1 MERCILHCDCNGF
14 YASVECMLRPAL
26 KEVPMA
32 VCGDPKSR
40 HGIVLA
46 KNELAKAQGVKTAE
60 TIWQAR
66 KKCPDLVLVP
76 PHRALYAKISRQL
89 NSLYETFTDQV
100 EPFGIDESW
109 LDVTGS
115 RTLFGDGKRIA
126 DTLRARVREQFGLT
140 ISVGVS
146 FNKIFAKLGSDY
158 QKPDA
163 TTVILREDV
172 EQLVYPMPVGALL
185 FVGDVAQATLERMQ
199 ITTIGDLAHADSER
213 LLQNLGKLGA
223 QLYRYANGLD
233 DSPVAR
239 AGTHTLPKSIGNGRT
254 FAKNLLGAEQV
265 RPEVIALCDTV
276 ASRLRAHHLLCAVV
290 QVTAKDPA
298 FRVKVRQRKLSAP
311 SHLAKE
317 LAQAA
322 MDLLDEHGALQA
334 PVRMITVTAKDL
346 WPEDGTGQQLSWFAQ
361 QHVQARQKQE
371 ALERTLDHIR
381 GRFGEKSIC
390 WGMKAAGQ
398 RAEENGENAEK

>member
-1 MERCILHCDCNGF
+1 MDRCILHCDCNGF

-40 HGIVLA
+40 HGIILA
-46 KNELAKAQGVKTAE
+46 KNERAKAQGVQTAE

-89 NSLYETFTDQV
+89 NALYETFTDQV

-115 RTLFGDGKRIA
+115 RTLFGDGKQIA

-172 EQLVYPMPVGALL
+172 ERLVHPMPVQALL
-185 FVGDVAQATLERMQ
+185 FVGDAARTTLQRMR
-199 ITTIGDLAHADSER
+199 IVTIGDLAHADPQR
-213 LLQNLGKLGA
+213 LVQHLGKLGA

-239 AGTHTLPKSIGNGRT
+239 AGTHAPPKSIGNGQT

-276 ASRLRAHHLLCAVV
+276 ASRLRAHQMLCAAV
-290 QVTAKDPA
+290 QVTVKDPA
-298 FRVKVRQRKLSAP
+298 FHVKVRQRKLAAP
-311 SHLAKE
+311 THLARE
-317 LAQAA
+317 LAQTA
-322 MDLLDEHGALQA
+322 MALLDENGALQT
-334 PVRMITVTAKDL
+334 PVRMITITAKDL
-346 WPEDGTGQQLSWFAQ
+346 WPEDGTGQQISWFAQ
-361 QHVQARQKQE
+361 QHAMQRQKQE
-371 ALERTLDHIR
+371 ALERTLDQIR
-381 GRFGEKSIC
+381 NRFGEKAIL
-390 WGMKAAGQ
+390 WGAKVEM
-398 RAEENGENAEK
+398 RAKEEGNPG